1 MNDEI
6 LDEHIFI
13 YMGKRGVDVPLDV
26 IHVSIHHSVSCIH
39 SYAFS
44 GRSQLRT
51 VTGGHILEEIQRG
64 SFARCDSLREITIT
78 PTVRL
83 IEDKAFYRC
92 SLLTTVNGGESL
104 KMIERRAFS
113 YCTSLREITISP
125 YVTVIEKE
133 TFDHCS
139 ELTTVN
145 GGEGLEKI
153 EEGAFSYCTSLRE
166 ITFSPRVKYI
176 NAAAFECCYGLTTV
190 NGGVGLR
197 RIERCAF
204 FGCRSLREV
213 TIHRSVKIIED
224 SAFHWCEQLT
234 TVNLSEGLLSIMEF
248 AFGKCTSLQRLII
261 PSSVIEIERAAFA
274 RCTSLTSVVFCNRIQ
289 EFVTTKESMRNW
301 WNGGIHKRSTRTYC
315 FLVKHQIPQRL
326 ELLRP
331 LTLQADIHGML
342 ACIPRVSTHSL
353 ERHFKTIDQKLHS
366 YQHLMNAF
374 SLLEQGLWKSII
386 IEQIFQRSNGS
397 ITVDTLKIR
406 CRDVAINM
414 LNQIVPLVIPF
425 LIDENDDGNVV
436 VYDDD
441 SWPSASE

>member
-92 SLLTTVNGGESL
+92 SRLTTVNGGESL

-289 EFVTTKESMRNW
+289 EFVTTRESMRNW

>member
-92 SLLTTVNGGESL
+92 SRLTTVNGGESL

-145 GGEGLEKI
+145 GGDGLEKI

-234 TVNLSEGLLSIMEF
+234 TVNLSEGLSSIMEF

>member
-1 MNDEI
+1 
-6 LDEHIFI
+6 
-13 YMGKRGVDVPLDV
+13 
-26 IHVSIHHSVSCIH
+26 
-39 SYAFS
+39 
-44 GRSQLRT
+44 
-51 VTGGHILEEIQRG
+51 
-64 SFARCDSLREITIT
+64 
-78 PTVRL
+78 
-83 IEDKAFYRC
+83 
-92 SLLTTVNGGESL
+92 VNGGESL

-234 TVNLSEGLLSIMEF
+234 TVNLSEGLSSIMEF

>member
-145 GGEGLEKI
+145 GGDGLEKI

-234 TVNLSEGLLSIMEF
+234 TVNLSEGLSSIMEF

>member
-92 SLLTTVNGGESL
+92 SRLTTVNGGESL

-145 GGEGLEKI
+145 GGDGLEKI

-234 TVNLSEGLLSIMEF
+234 TVNLSEGLSSIMEF

-374 SLLEQGLWKSII
+374 LLLEQGLWKSII

>member
-26 IHVSIHHSVSCIH
+26 IHVSIHHSVRSIH

-51 VTGGHILEEIQRG
+51 VTGGDMLEEIQ
-64 SFARCDSLREITIT
+64 
-78 PTVRL
+78 
-83 IEDKAFYRC
+83 
-92 SLLTTVNGGESL
+92 
-104 KMIERRAFS
+104 RRAFS
-113 YCTSLREITISP
+113 YCTSLQEITISP
-125 YVTVIEKE
+125 YVRVIEE
-133 TFDHCS
+133 EAFDNCS

-153 EEGAFSYCTSLRE
+153 EVGAFANCTLLRE

-176 NAAAFECCYGLTTV
+176 KGAAFDCCFGLTTV

-197 RIERCAF
+197 SIESGAF
-204 FGCRSLREV
+204 SNCRSLREI
-213 TIHRSVKIIED
+213 TIHPSVKRIED
-224 SAFHWCEQLT
+224 RAFHRCEQLT
-234 TVNLSEGLLSIMEF
+234 TVNLSEGLSSIMEF

-261 PSSVIEIERAAFA
+261 PSSVIEIERCAFA
-274 RCTSLTSVVFCNRIQ
+274 RCTNLTSVVFCNRIQ
-289 EFVTTKESMRNW
+289 EFVTTRESMRNW
-301 WNGGIHKRSTRTYC
+301 WNGGIHKRSTRAYC

-331 LTLQADIHGML
+331 LTWQADIHGML